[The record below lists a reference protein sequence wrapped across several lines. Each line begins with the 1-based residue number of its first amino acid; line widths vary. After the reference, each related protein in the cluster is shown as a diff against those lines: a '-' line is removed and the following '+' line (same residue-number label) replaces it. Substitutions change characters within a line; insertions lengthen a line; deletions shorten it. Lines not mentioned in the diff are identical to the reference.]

1 MTDHGSTGAGSR
13 PVPSDDFAAVLSTIA
28 SQARRTNLVRVLELT
43 AALDRVADEQL
54 DPAGW
59 AAAER
64 TAHQLAGSA
73 GTFGFDGVTVLARSL
88 ERFLA
93 ETRTAGAAEPDRL
106 AAARRQLDRA
116 GEQLAAGP
124 APD

>member
-1 MTDHGSTGAGSR
+1 MRPGALD
-13 PVPSDDFAAVLSTIA
+13 PSAHFSSVLTTIA
-28 SQARRTNLVRVLELT
+28 VQARRTNLVRVLELR
-43 AALDRVADEQL
+43 AALDRAAEHRL

-93 ETRTAGAAEPDRL
+93 ESRVAGGAAPERL
-106 AAARRQLDRA
+106 ATAREQLNRA

-124 APD
+124 DE